1 MAFSQPL
8 AGQFHHQIKKE
19 LTPLI
24 QLVAPKLS
32 DSKQAHIDNPI
43 AELFFPLCTICLLY
57 FKIWMTST
65 KTIIP
70 IIRGIFAT

>member
-32 DSKQAHIDNPI
+32 DSKQAHINNPI
-43 AELFFPLCTICLLY
+43 AELY
-57 FKIWMTST
+57 FLFVQFVYYISKS
-65 KTIIP
+65 
-70 IIRGIFAT
+70 G